1 MAESAPNNN
10 FKHNEPRLTELELL
24 EYCAP
29 FVYKMVWFAQKGYTP
44 HYYQQLFHCMHG
56 ADEHLL
62 RFRHLVAGRRGGKTL
77 SAAWELL
84 YYCLHPEMFHLDA
97 HGEVNDKPIYAWV
110 LFKDNPTG
118 KASWDTFREV
128 LKAAGLTHGVEY
140 KENRTNRWFEFAN
153 GAFVHFRTAEDP
165 QSLRGA
171 GLDIMW
177 IDEAAFIPNEDAWVV
192 SRPALSDKQGIIIT
206 TTTPSGKNWF
216 WREFWSDM
224 AQKSDIQGRVE
235 YRSIDNPYF
244 AKEEWELL
252 LESYHPMQFRQEF
265 MAAFDAFAGREL
277 SADWLL
283 YYTLGKGDAKHIE
296 VPRMANSNRFDLK
309 LFMGVDPAI
318 SLADHAD
325 RFAMA
330 LIGVTSDN
338 RQVFL
343 LETYAGHIA
352 FPDQV
357 DKIREWHIKYR
368 PMLIGIESNAY
379 QAALAQQVSRLDT
392 IAPVVPIISQ
402 QRKKWERILGMS
414 PLFKI
419 GKVRIRETQRDFI
432 DEWLDYDSQV
442 KNPQDDVLDAVEI
455 ALQTAGALL
464 PELPKVDAFVER
476 PLSLEELA
484 RADRPGGKGLTDKYG
499 YFDEYLGGDW

>member
-1 MAESAPNNN
+1 MGTNN
-10 FKHNEPRLTELELL
+10 FKFSEPRLSTEELL
-24 EYCAP
+24 EFCAP
-29 FVYKMVWFAQKGYTP
+29 FAHKLVWFATRPEPYLP
-44 HYYQQLFHCMHG
+44 HYYQQLFHCMH
-56 ADEHLL
+56 DEESHLL

-84 YYCLHPEMFHLDA
+84 YYCIHPEFFHLDY
-97 HGEVNDKPIYAWV
+97 HGTVSDRPVYAWV

-118 KASWDTFREV
+118 KASWDAFRDV
-128 LKAAGLTHGVEY
+128 LKKSGLTHGVEY

-177 IDEAAFIPNEDAWVV
+177 IDEAAFIPSQDAWEV
-192 SRPALSDKQGIIIT
+192 SRPALSDKQGMVMT

-216 WREFWSDM
+216 WREFWQGKAATSDN
-224 AQKSDIQGRVE
+224 QGRVE
-235 YRSIDNPYF
+235 YRSIDNPFF

-252 LESYHPMQFRQEF
+252 LETYHPMQFRQEF
-265 MAAFDAFAGREL
+265 MASFDAFAGREL
-277 SADWLL
+277 AAEWLH
-283 YYTLGKGDAKHIE
+283 YYTLGKGDDKHIE
-296 VPRMANSNRFDLK
+296 VPRIEGTQRFDLK

-318 SLADHAD
+318 SLSDRADK
-325 RFAMA
+325 FAMA
-330 LIGVTSDN
+330 LIGVDKDS
-338 RQVFL
+338 RVFL
-343 LETYAGHIA
+343 LETFASSA
-352 FPDQV
+352 VPFPEQV

-368 PMLIGIESNAY
+368 PQLIGVESNAY
-379 QAALAQQVSRLDT
+379 QAALVQQVTRLEGL
-392 IAPVVPIISQ
+392 APVVPIISQ
-402 QRKKWERILGMS
+402 QRKKWERILGMA

-419 GKVRIRETQRDFI
+419 GKVRIRETQKDFI

-442 KNPQDDVLDAVEI
+442 KNPHDDLLDAVEI

-464 PELPKVDAFVER
+464 PALPESKLFVER
-476 PLSLEELA
+476 PLTLEELA

-499 YFDEYLGGDW
+499 LFDEYLGGDW